1 MKGRTTWAKGLS
13 ERVGQRAPRAAR
25 TLLRMIQKV
34 GEEKILYPPEG
45 EGGVLMTRR
54 EALARVLWTRALRD
68 GDLGCA
74 KLLIECMDAQSGTG
88 KAPPKDAAAQPGMRH
103 SDLLAAEK
111 LLAEW
116 RDRKLGGP
124 A

>member
-1 MKGRTTWAKGLS
+1 MAGRTTWAKGVS

-34 GEEKILYPPEG
+34 GEEKILYPPE

-68 GDLGCA
+68 GDLGCS
-74 KLLIECMDAQSGTG
+74 KLLIECMDARAAP
-88 KAPPKDAAAQPGMRH
+88 KAVARETHAAAA
-103 SDLLAAEK
+103 AAERDLRAADK
-111 LLAEW
+111 LLADW
-116 RDRKLGGP
+116 QRAKMGGQS
-124 A
+124 